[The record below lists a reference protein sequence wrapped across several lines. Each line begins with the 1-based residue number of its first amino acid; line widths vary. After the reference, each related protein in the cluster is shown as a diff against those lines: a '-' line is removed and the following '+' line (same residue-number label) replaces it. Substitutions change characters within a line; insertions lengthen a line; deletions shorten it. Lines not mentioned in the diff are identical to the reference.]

1 MNLKYNAT
9 MAVMLSLSVI
19 LSAQQTFYHTD
30 KNRLYTR
37 ASELYQNGKYSAA
50 QQLFDEYYQSHNK
63 ENSDLASNSEYYSA
77 LCAVKLFNNDA
88 ESRVQAFLNRNPENP
103 QKNDIIYSLAGYFY
117 QRKNYTDALEYY
129 EKVDYSKLSREEQ
142 AEYYFKRGYCYFL
155 KEDFDKARFSFSQIK
170 DQDNKYTTLA
180 LYYYSH
186 INYAQGNYATALD
199 GFLRLKNDQNFGP
212 IIPYYLTQIYY
223 QQKKYDEV
231 IKYVPS
237 MTEGVNEKRASE
249 VAKITGESYAQL
261 SQYEESIPY
270 LEKYIETARTVSR
283 EDKYTLA
290 YAYYKTQNYSKAAEL
305 FGQTTGVESPLS
317 QNALYLLGDCQL
329 KLGEKNK
336 ALMAFFSASK
346 MEFDPEIKEDALFNY
361 ALLTYELD
369 YSPFNESIQ
378 ALNEYLDRYPD
389 SKRSDEVNNYLV
401 MAYMNAKNYRLA
413 LSSIDKIRNKDNEM
427 KKAYQKIAYYRGLEL
442 FSNLSFQEAIDMLTQ
457 SIRYGNFDNRY
468 YALSLYWKGEAWY
481 RSGDYQKAIDNYTS
495 FLAQPGVSGYDEYA
509 LAQYGLGYCNFN
521 LKKYAEAIPW
531 FNRFVNQAKNL
542 KQEVLTDTYNRMGD
556 CYFIQMAYNNAIAYY
571 NKAINSGKGNV
582 EYAMFQKGIVL
593 GVIGKDSEK
602 ISTLNELSNS
612 YPNSSLKADIIF
624 QMAESYVKLNQT
636 DEAISTY
643 NKLINDHPN
652 SSYVKKSL
660 LNLGLLYFNV
670 NRNSEAIK
678 SYQQVIADYPGTDE
692 AKNALIGLKNVYV
705 SNNDADGYYTYV
717 KGMGV
722 LTSADLIE
730 QDSLSYLSAE
740 KIYMTGNYSRA
751 AESFENYI
759 KNHPEGRFL
768 LNAYFYKGDCYY
780 RANKYNEALASF
792 DYIIGR
798 PTSKFTEP
806 SLLGASRIKFRL
818 KDYAAAAEYY
828 HRLEEFAEVKSNVM
842 EARMGMLKC
851 YTQLKEYDKIVEL
864 ADKIMIT
871 EKLSPEQERET
882 RFAKAMALL
891 ARDRQMLALDEF
903 KKVASEV
910 KSAEGAESKYRIAEI
925 YYKRNDLDNAE
936 KEISDFA
943 DKTTPHQY
951 WMAKSFL
958 LWADIFR
965 DKGDDF
971 QARQTLQ
978 SLIDYYEKSN
988 DGILDEAKEKLRLLN
1003 KNTEENKGKPAEEQ
1017 DMEINMEG
1025 NHKK

>member
-1 MNLKYNAT
+1 MNLKYIAN
-9 MAVMLSLSVI
+9 MAVVLSLSAF

-30 KNRLYTR
+30 EDRLYTK
-37 ASELYQNGKYSAA
+37 ATELYQNGKYSAA
-50 QQLFDEYYQSHNK
+50 QQLFDEYHQLHNK
-63 ENSDLASNSEYYSA
+63 ENSDLVSNSEYYSS

-88 ESRVQAFLNRNPENP
+88 ESRVLNFLNRNPENP
-103 QKNDIIYSLAGYFY
+103 QKNDIIYSLASYFY
-117 QRKNYTDALEYY
+117 QRRNYNNALNYY
-129 EKVDYSKLSREEQ
+129 EKVDYSKLSREDQ

-155 KEDFDKARFSFSQIK
+155 KGDFDKARFAFSQIK

-186 INYAQGNYATALD
+186 INYTQGNYATALD
-199 GFLRLKNDQNFGP
+199 GFLRLRNDQNFGP

-223 QQKKYDEV
+223 KQKNYDEV

-237 MTEGVNEKRASE
+237 MMEGVNEKRASE
-249 VAKITGESYAQL
+249 VAKIIGESYTQL

-270 LEKYIETARTVSR
+270 LENYMETAGTVSR
-283 EDKYTLA
+283 EDKYSLA
-290 YAYYKTQNYSKAAEL
+290 YAYYKTQNYTKAAEL
-305 FGQTTGVESPLS
+305 FSQITGIESLLS
-317 QNALYLLGDCQL
+317 QNALYHLGDCQL
-329 KLGEKNK
+329 KLSDKNK
-336 ALMAFFSASK
+336 ARMAFFSASK
-346 MEFDPEIKEDALFNY
+346 MEYDPEIREDALFNY

-378 ALNEYLDRYPD
+378 ALNEYLDRYPN

-442 FSNLSFQEAIDMLTQ
+442 FSNLYFKEAIDLLTQ
-457 SIRYGNFDNRY
+457 SNRYGNFDNRY
-468 YALSLYWKGEAWY
+468 YALGLYWKGEAWY

-495 FLAQPGVSGYDEYA
+495 FLAQPGVSEYNEYA

-521 LKKYAEAIPW
+521 LKQYAEAIPW
-531 FNRFVNQAKNL
+531 FNRFVSKARNQ
-542 KQEVLTDTYNRMGD
+542 KQEVLTDTYNRLGD
-556 CYFIQMAYNNAIAYY
+556 CYFVQMAYTNAIAFYD
-571 NKAINSGKGNV
+571 KAINTGKGNI
-582 EYAMFQKGIVL
+582 EYAMFQRGLTL

-602 ISTLNELSNS
+602 ISTLNRLSDS
-612 YPNSSLKADIIF
+612 YPNSSFKTDIAF
-624 QMAESYVKLNQT
+624 QMAESYVKLNQANQ
-636 DEAISTY
+636 AISTY
-643 NKLINDHPN
+643 NKLINDYPN

-660 LNLGLLYFNV
+660 LNLGLLYFNAS
-670 NRNSEAIK
+670 RNDEAIK
-678 SYQQVIADYPGTDE
+678 CYQQVIADYPGTDE
-692 AKNALIGLKNVYV
+692 AESALIGLKNVYV
-705 SNNDADGYYTYV
+705 SNNDADGYYAYI
-717 KGMGV
+717 KGIGV

-759 KNHPEGRFL
+759 RNHPEGRFL
-768 LNAYFYKGDCYY
+768 LNAHFYKGDCYY
-780 RANKYNEALASF
+780 RANKYDEALISL

-818 KDYAAAAEYY
+818 KDYTAAAEYY
-828 HRLEEFAEVKSNVM
+828 RKLEELAEVKSNVM
-842 EARMGMLKC
+842 EARTGMLKC
-851 YTQLKEYDKIVEL
+851 YIQLKEYDKIIEL
-864 ADKIMIT
+864 ADKIMLA

-882 RFAKAMALL
+882 RYAKAMALY
-891 ARDRQMLALDEF
+891 AEDRQMLAIEEF

-910 KSAEGAESKYRIAEI
+910 ISTEGAESKYRIAEI
-925 YYKRNDLDNAE
+925 YYKRRELDNAE

-958 LWADIFR
+958 LWADIFK
-965 DKGDDF
+965 DKGDEF
-971 QARQTLQ
+971 QALQTLQ

-988 DGILDEAKEKLRLLN
+988 DGILDEAKEKIRLLN
-1003 KNTEENKGKPAEEQ
+1003 KNTPEIKGKPAEEQ
-1017 DMEINMEG
+1017 DIEINMESS
-1025 NHKK
+1025 NKQ